1 MTHDI
6 DTDVRGV
13 QTTQNILTDVAGVKE
28 HSPTDHQDST
38 DTGAI
43 DDAATP
49 HIRLLALRTPAS
61 LPPLPMSLCPTVA
74 AEEAH
79 EMLSSQAEP
88 ARIAGYIRD
97 DEEWQ
102 HTMHADGRK

>member
-28 HSPTDHQDST
+28 HSPTGHQDST

-43 DDAATP
+43 DAAATP
-49 HIRLLALRTPAS
+49 HIRLLALRMPAS
-61 LPPLPMSLCPTVA
+61 RDNPPAHLP
-74 AEEAH
+74 
-79 EMLSSQAEP
+79 
-88 ARIAGYIRD
+88 
-97 DEEWQ
+97 
-102 HTMHADGRK
+102 